1 MALDLR
7 CGTPSGTSGGAK
19 LDWCAV
25 LQTEVCWT
33 EVGRTEVESLRMRIP
48 IWLTLVAALVAVALV
63 IIVGQFIIQPPR
75 SLITGAAFAPQTI
88 TPNADGSDDVTILSY
103 GLSRSARVTIS
114 LTDANGQTYAFRQDE
129 PRIPQDYNVAFSG
142 VVDGFTLPD
151 EDFGDQQ
158 ILRRLIPD
166 GVYTWRVQ
174 AVDTEGATDERSGTL
189 TIQDGD
195 SPLPELTEF
204 TVPSEPFTPNQD
216 GIYDRVQI
224 NAFLSKDADLKAYLL
239 SPLGEQFYLSEVQDE
254 VLPNMAGRHRFDYDG
269 GVDNRVDPPPDGTYE
284 VVAVAQDAVGQ
295 KVQRTG
301 SLTIA
306 DGGKP
311 YAQIVPQTT
320 GVTVVFEPRPWD
332 ERFLTT
338 RNHMGELVTPPDDP
352 ALLSSDD
359 ITMTVGD
366 MLVFK
371 LTVENY
377 GDVAIRTTG
386 PVPGTVYQWDQR
398 ASTLGLPDQAG
409 AWRVGIDC
417 TTAMS
422 DYPWRWALG
431 DETTLQ
437 VVHDEA
443 TGNTYYYLPA
453 GARAVVWGAVHMT
466 QIEAYNP
473 QNCWAGLIH
482 EQVEISQVNQNV
494 GPRSIRLEEMP

>member
-1 MALDLR
+1 
-7 CGTPSGTSGGAK
+7 
-19 LDWCAV
+19 
-25 LQTEVCWT
+25 
-33 EVGRTEVESLRMRIP
+33 MRIP
-48 IWLTLVAALVAVALV
+48 IWLTLIAALVAVVVV
-63 IIVGQFIIQPPR
+63 IVVGQFLIQPPR
-75 SLITGAAFAPQTI
+75 SLITSAAFAPETI
-88 TPNADGSDDVTILSY
+88 TPNADGSDDVTILTY
-103 GLSRSARVTIS
+103 GLSRNAQVTIT
-114 LTDANGQTYAFRQDE
+114 LTDEAGQTYAFRQNE
-129 PRIPQDYNVAFSG
+129 RRISQDYNVAFSG
-142 VVDGFTLPD
+142 VVDGFTLPG

-158 ILRRLIPD
+158 IMRRLIPD
-166 GVYTWRVQ
+166 GVYTWRLQ
-174 AVDTEGATDERSGTL
+174 ALDEAGTADERSGIL
-189 TIQDGD
+189 TIRDGD
-195 SPLPELTEF
+195 SPLPELPEF
-204 TVPSEPFTPNQD
+204 TVPLEPFTPNQD
-216 GIYDRVQI
+216 GIYDRIQL
-224 NAFLSKDADLKAYLL
+224 NTFLSKDADLKAYLL
-239 SPLGEQFYLSEVQDE
+239 NPAGEPFYLTEVQEE
-254 VLPNMAGRHRFDYDG
+254 VLTGRAGRHRFDYDG
-269 GVDNRVDPPPDGTYE
+269 GVDNRVDPPPDGTYQ

-295 KVQRTG
+295 QVQRTA

-332 ERFLTT
+332 DRFLTT
-338 RNHMGELVTPPDDP
+338 RELAGDLVAPPDDP

-359 ITMTVGD
+359 ITLTVGD

-398 ASTLGLPDQAG
+398 ASSLDLPDEAG
-409 AWRVGIDC
+409 VWRVGIDC

-431 DETTLQ
+431 DDSTLQ

-443 TGNTYYYLPA
+443 TGNTYRYLPA
-453 GARAVVWGAVHMT
+453 GARAVVWGAVRMT

-473 QNCWAGLIH
+473 QSCWAGLIH

-494 GPRSIRLEEMP
+494 GPRQVRLEEMP